1 MASDTI
7 TIGPYVVGEIQSPLQ
22 YTFLESD
29 GSPMN
34 LTGYTAKF
42 VTRPVDD
49 ESAVATY
56 AASVSAPLAGEVTY
70 AWTGAEILTPGRHW
84 AQIWVGNTTN
94 RFASLRMDYSVQASV
109 GPVPSI

>member
-7 TIGPYVVGEIQSPLQ
+7 TIGPYVTGEIPSPLQ

-29 GSPMN
+29 GSPIN

-49 ESAVATY
+49 ESAMATY
-56 AASVSAPLAGEVTY
+56 TASVSSPTAGEVTY
-70 AWTGAEILTPGRHW
+70 TWDGTEITTPGRHW

-94 RFASLRMDYSVQASV
+94 RFASLRLDYSVQASV
-109 GPVPSI
+109 GPVPQI